1 MKLACQVPDSHIP
14 LSELPGLDAQDRPF
28 LECPVPNPEPRLR
41 KILIWDFQLGWCLK
55 VPISRFSAALVA
67 ALLTVIG
74 LAAVSSRTVAR
85 WFRADKIK
93 PWRFRSWVT
102 PVNWAKFL
110 PRAEAILDLYERVP
124 SLAQDE
130 IVLSVDEKTSI
141 QARKRD
147 SYRPA
152 GAGEPAHVEHTY
164 KRTGFV
170 HLFAA
175 LNVATGKVFGQVTQ
189 TKTFSAF
196 SQFLADLVKDATA
209 RGYKKVHLLL
219 DNGSTHRPKYLETWF
234 SQQDWLGGAEVIVH
248 WLPVR
253 SSWLNQV
260 EIFFSEL
267 QQHVLLPNNM
277 SGPDQLG
284 RRIIDYIDFR
294 NDRAKPYK
302 WTYTSA
308 DLRKKHAAAS
318 GQVASAAVPSESP
331 RLTEAA

>member
-1 MKLACQVPDSHIP
+1 M
-14 LSELPGLDAQDRPF
+14 
-28 LECPVPNPEPRLR
+28 
-41 KILIWDFQLGWCLK
+41 
-55 VPISRFSAALVA
+55 PISRFSAGLVA
-67 ALLTVIG
+67 VLLAIIG
-74 LAAVSSRTVAR
+74 LATVSARTVAR
-85 WFRADKIK
+85 WFRADKLK

-102 PVNWAKFL
+102 PVDLAKFL
-110 PRAEAILDLYERVP
+110 PKAEAILDLYERIP
-124 SLAQDE
+124 GLADDE
-130 IVLSVDEKTSI
+130 VIFSVDESI

-164 KRTGFV
+164 KRCGFV

-189 TKTFSAF
+189 TKTFSTF
-196 SQFLADLVKDATA
+196 SQFITALIKGAAA
-209 RGYKKVHLLL
+209 RGHKTIHLIL
-219 DNGSTHRPKYLETWF
+219 DNGSTHRPKYLETWI
-234 SQQDWLGGAEVIVH
+234 SEQDWLSGLRIIVH

-267 QQHVLLPNNM
+267 QQHVLLPNDT

-284 RRIIDYIDFR
+284 GRIIDYIDFR
-294 NDRAKPYK
+294 NEDTKPYR

-308 DLRKKHAAAS
+308 DLRRKYAVSHETDAEQHQAVVVATPSDKPVRARRKAA
-318 GQVASAAVPSESP
+318 
-331 RLTEAA
+331 